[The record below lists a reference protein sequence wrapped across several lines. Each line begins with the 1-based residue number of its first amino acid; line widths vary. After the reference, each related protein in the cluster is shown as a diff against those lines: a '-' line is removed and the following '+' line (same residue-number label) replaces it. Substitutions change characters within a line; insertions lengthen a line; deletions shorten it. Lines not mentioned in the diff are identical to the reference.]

1 MRCCR
6 LSPTLYESRWGASK
20 TGNGSRKERFRQDVK
35 ILFHPGSALDHQHKA
50 HISKLGKSQP
60 AVYFESTWKCVGN
73 YTIVDF
79 SRVDASS
86 HQLFHAMED
95 ERHFN
100 IKHGFGWKREAGREK
115 NCDFLVTFIGSISYI
130 LWQKALL
137 GSHSPL
143 GHFNELRLRCCA
155 WGRRALRCIVSL
167 APTGVGVPS
176 GLSGF
181 PLVFCFRRPTR
192 PPSLSPAT
200 CISLRFPGLCTQE
213 QWRSGLG
220 SPVLGRDLSPCGLD
234 KYLLNELDEWL
245 PKVTFILQSHTWLLH
260 GKVLL
265 FRFLLRYVAHDG
277 LSWKPGGQLS
287 WLCRAPAFPAS
298 VKSAL
303 SPGAAACTVC
313 SWSFHLTFA
322 FIWRSCCLIAQFS
335 QFTLITKLRFGLDS
349 CL

>member
-1 MRCCR
+1 M
-6 LSPTLYESRWGASK
+6 
-20 TGNGSRKERFRQDVK
+20 
-35 ILFHPGSALDHQHKA
+35 
-50 HISKLGKSQP
+50 
-60 AVYFESTWKCVGN
+60 YFESTWKCVGN

-115 NCDFLVTFIGSISYI
+115 NCDFLVTFIGSISYV

-143 GHFNELRLRCCA
+143 GHFNELRCCA
-155 WGRRALRCIVSL
+155 GGRRAPRCIVSL

-220 SPVLGRDLSPCGLD
+220 SPVLGRDLTPCGLD

-265 FRFLLRYVAHDG
+265 FRFLLRYVA
-277 LSWKPGGQLS
+277 LSR
-287 WLCRAPAFPAS
+287 RAFLKARGAAFL
-298 VKSAL
+298 AL
-303 SPGAAACTVC
+303 PGARFPCFCEERSQPGSRCVHC
-313 SWSFHLTFA
+313 VLLEFPLDFCFHLKILLFNSPVQPIYINYKIKVWPWFLPIVLCYLFYFLPRFFVIFFFFRKA
-322 FIWRSCCLIAQFS
+322 GIFVPMVILI
-335 QFTLITKLRFGLDS
+335 
-349 CL
+349 